1 MSRWRLLICDPGI
14 GFRLMHDLKVCGA
27 TFVKIKSLEMSKME
41 APIVKDGGS
50 NYQRWRLQIWRL
62 QIVNNLATNP
72 PFFLP
77 C

>member
-1 MSRWRLLICDPGI
+1 MCYCPSLLRYLVFADVI
-14 GFRLMHDLKVCGA
+14 F
-27 TFVKIKSLEMSKME
+27 LENASFLSKME

-62 QIVNNLATNP
+62 KIVKNLATNP
-72 PFFLP
+72 PFFIP